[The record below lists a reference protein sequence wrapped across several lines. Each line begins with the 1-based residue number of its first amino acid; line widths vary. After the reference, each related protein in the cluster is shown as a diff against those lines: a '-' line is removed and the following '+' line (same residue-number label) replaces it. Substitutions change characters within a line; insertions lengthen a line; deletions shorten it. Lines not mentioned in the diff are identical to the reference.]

1 MLLLISVKTI
11 MLQNYI
17 SNTEVVIFNYIIII
31 EIILKYFFPFS
42 DQNLLQSALQS
53 ATSLRQLIL
62 HNIASDSILGVI
74 GRSCPNLTHLDV
86 AHSRQVTDAGM
97 RQLFLQI
104 EIRDKNPLASKYSHS
119 LTRRNPL
126 SAWSRLRN
134 LFRLVYIYL
143 QPFTNIYI
151 QSSS

>member
-1 MLLLISVKTI
+1 MSAFL
-11 MLQNYI
+11 
-17 SNTEVVIFNYIIII
+17 
-31 EIILKYFFPFS
+31 

-104 EIRDKNPLASKYSHS
+104 ELRDKNPLASKYSHS
-119 LTRRNPL
+119 LARRNPL

-134 LFRLVYIYL
+134 LFRLVFIYL
-143 QPFTNIYI
+143 YLFTSNIHTTECISHLFFTDCSPDSHTIEDQMINFMMYPFF
-151 QSSS
+151 